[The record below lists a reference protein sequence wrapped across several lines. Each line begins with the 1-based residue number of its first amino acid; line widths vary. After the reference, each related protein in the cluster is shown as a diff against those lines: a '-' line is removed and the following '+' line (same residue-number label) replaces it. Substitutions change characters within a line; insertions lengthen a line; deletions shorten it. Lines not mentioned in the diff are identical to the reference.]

1 MNAYNPS
8 SFRSSISAAFCAF
21 VLSAT
26 CLTAALAPAQTATAN
41 TDSYSIVA

>member
-1 MNAYNPS
+1 MNAYNPA
-8 SFRSSISAAFCAF
+8 SFRSSIAAAFCAF